1 MIEWFNNIQFAQ
13 PKFFLLFALIP
24 LIILWYFLKLKKK
37 NADLRFSSIGA
48 FDKKHRSFKVL
59 FRHTPFFLK
68 LISLSALIVA
78 LARPQSSLSYQN
90 ITSEGIDIMIALD
103 ISGSML
109 AEDLKPNRIEASK
122 EVAIDFIKERK
133 NDRIGL
139 VIYSGESFTQCP
151 LTTDHSVVV
160 NLFQDVKNGM
170 VEDGTAIGE
179 GLATAVNRLRE
190 SDAKSRVIILL
201 TDGTNT
207 AGSIPPI
214 TAAEIAREFGV
225 RVYTIGV
232 GTNGKA
238 PFPVTDQFGRQRYE
252 MVDVKIDETTLKE
265 IAKKTGGKY
274 FRATN
279 NRKLEEIYKEI
290 DQLEKSKTEVT
301 EYRRKKEE
309 FLPFV
314 LIATVCLLV
323 AFSLKTTLFKSIT

>member
-1 MIEWFNNIQFAQ
+1 MTEWINNIQFAN
-13 PKFFLLFALIP
+13 PSFFLLFALLP
-24 LIILWYFLKLKKK
+24 MVLLWYFLQLKRK
-37 NADLRFSSIGA
+37 NADLKFSSLSWISS
-48 FDKKHRSFKVL
+48 KNKSMKVML
-59 FRHTPFFLK
+59 RHTPFILEIITLTSIIF
-68 LISLSALIVA
+68 V

-90 ITSEGIDIMIALD
+90 VVTEGIDIMIAFD

-122 EVAIDFIKERK
+122 EVAINFIKERPQ
-133 NDRIGL
+133 DRIGL
-139 VIYSGESFTQCP
+139 VVYSGESFTQCP

-160 NLFQDVKNGM
+160 NLFKDVKNGM
-170 VEDGTAIGE
+170 IEDGTAIGL

-201 TDGTNT
+201 TDGSNT
-207 AGSIPPI
+207 AGSIPPL

-238 PFPVTDQFGRQRYE
+238 PFPVTDAFGRSRYE
-252 MVDVKIDETTLKE
+252 MVDVKIDEKTLTD
-265 IAKKTGGKY
+265 IAKTTGGKY

-279 NRKLEEIYKEI
+279 NRKLAEIYKEI
-290 DQLEKSKTEVT
+290 DQLEKSKIEVT

-309 FLPFV
+309 YLPFAW
-314 LIATVCLLV
+314 IASVSLLLAIV
-323 AFSLKTTLFKSIT
+323 LKTTVFKSIT